1 MKTIENLLE
10 SIKKQSNMVGISQI
24 IHQDVF
30 YRYCSKFA
38 IEYRPFNRL
47 KESQEKWTE
56 ELLSVYGL
64 QMKLEKQFL
73 FDSIPT
79 RFHKSIM
86 YKKLITKI

>member
-24 IHQDVF
+24 IQQDVF
-30 YRYCSKFA
+30 YRYCNKFA

-64 QMKLEKQFL
+64 QMKLDRKFL
-73 FDSIPT
+73 VESIPT
-79 RFHKSIM
+79 RFHKTIM
-86 YKKLITKI
+86 YKKLISEI